1 MHAYETQS
9 ALRGWPPCARPCAQG
24 STRALAPKPAPD
36 GCLAEAQ
43 AARPPGDRRA
53 CSSAARAARS
63 TLDDPVVISAM
74 LPLRFFWGEA
84 RHGRARWSLCAKEI
98 CFRNELLRCGPQLP

>member
-1 MHAYETQS
+1 MGAWQQHRA
-9 ALRGWPPCARPCAQG
+9 RARPATG
-24 STRALAPKPAPD
+24 ARHPS
-36 GCLAEAQ
+36 
-43 AARPPGDRRA
+43 AARP
-53 CSSAARAARS
+53 ARS

-98 CFRNELLRCGPQLP
+98 CFRNELLRCGPRSPYPAARACRRVWRM

>member
-1 MHAYETQS
+1 M
-9 ALRGWPPCARPCAQG
+9 
-24 STRALAPKPAPD
+24 
-36 GCLAEAQ
+36 
-43 AARPPGDRRA
+43 
-53 CSSAARAARS
+53 
-63 TLDDPVVISAM
+63 VISAM

>member
-1 MHAYETQS
+1 MGAWQQHRARAWPVAAPPPS
-9 ALRGWPPCARPCAQG
+9 AM
-24 STRALAPKPAPD
+24 
-36 GCLAEAQ
+36 
-43 AARPPGDRRA
+43 
-53 CSSAARAARS
+53 RAARS

-98 CFRNELLRCGPQLP
+98 CFRNELLRCGPWLP